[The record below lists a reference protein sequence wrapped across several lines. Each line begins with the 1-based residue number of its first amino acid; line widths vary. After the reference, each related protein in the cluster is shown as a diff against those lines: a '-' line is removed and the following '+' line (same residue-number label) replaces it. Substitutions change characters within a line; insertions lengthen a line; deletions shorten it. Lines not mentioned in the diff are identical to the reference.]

1 MILKI
6 AETFNHKGYAI
17 KCNYQ
22 AYNHMIVVNFGY

>member
-17 KCNYQ
+17 KCKYQ
-22 AYNHMIVVNFGY
+22 AYHMTVVNFGY

>member
-6 AETFNHKGYAI
+6 AETFNNKGYAI
-17 KCNYQ
+17 KCKYQ